1 MSTIISKE
9 QIQQF
14 ENNGFCV
21 VKNVIP
27 QGLIT
32 KLRNECQRFI
42 KEKDDEM
49 DSKGVEVD
57 EINHKGKRYFIAL
70 RYKDSKI
77 MQELIFGKQ
86 MEEITR
92 KILGENVY
100 LFLEQFVVKA
110 ADKGM
115 KFSWHQDSG
124 YLSFDHKP
132 YLSCWCPLDD
142 VTEENGT
149 VYMLPYKEAGTKNR
163 IEHVLQEGTNDMV
176 GYFGE
181 NPGVPVIAKAGDIA
195 LFSSTCF
202 HRSGSNNTNKS
213 RRVLL
218 IQYSS
223 EPILQKNGNPL
234 YWADPFIINGT
245 NTKSEV
251 LEKIDL

>member
-1 MSTIISKE
+1 MSAVITNE
-9 QIQQF
+9 QISQF
-14 ENNGFCV
+14 KEDGFCI

-27 QGLIT
+27 QELINR
-32 KLRNECQRFI
+32 LRDECQRFI

-49 DSKGVEVD
+49 DAKGVEVD

-70 RYKDSKI
+70 RYKDSET
-77 MQELIFGKQ
+77 MQDLIFGKE

-92 KILGENVY
+92 KILGEQVY

-115 KFSWHQDSG
+115 TFSWHQDSG
-124 YLSFDHKP
+124 YLDFEHKP
-132 YLSCWCPLDD
+132 YLSVWCPLDD

-149 VYMLPYKEAGTKNR
+149 VYLLPYKDAGTEKR
-163 IEHVLQEGTNDMV
+163 IDHVLQEGTNDKI

-181 NPGVPVIAKAGDIA
+181 NPGIPAVLNAGDVA

-202 HRSGSNNTNKS
+202 HRSGSNTTNKS

-218 IQYSS
+218 IQYSA
-223 EPILQKNGNPL
+223 EPILKNETEPL
-234 YWADPFIINGT
+234 YWAEPFIRKG
-245 NTKSEV
+245 
-251 LEKIDL
+251 EKISIY